1 MVPFLLLS
9 CALPSCG
16 ENSSGSENA
25 PSEETSVSQNGAEEF
40 KVGDDYHKL
49 ENVEEDIVN
58 GFYDGFDSL
67 EKKNWQVL
75 KGYWV
80 PLVP

>member
-1 MVPFLLLS
+1 MKKYIKTWLVPFLLLS
-9 CALPSCG
+9 CTLPSCG
-16 ENSSGSENA
+16 ETSSGSENS
-25 PSEETSVSQNGAEEF
+25 PSEETSVSQNGSEEF

-67 EKKNWQVL
+67 EKKNWQV
-75 KGYWV
+75 
-80 PLVP
+80 